1 MDLGWTVENQL
12 YIEGCWILR
21 KYAASSSQSI
31 LGKAVQ
37 EITSNGGFFVQL
49 FVLPMIGQALNS
61 SWLQALN
68 CHHNSDCN

>member
-1 MDLGWTVENQL
+1 MVYGWAGKNQFC
-12 YIEGCWILR
+12 IQRCWILR

-61 SWLQALN
+61 SWL
-68 CHHNSDCN
+68 